1 MEAQT
6 FINILLGLCA
16 FFGGIWVRGIADSMR
31 ELKST
36 DADLAEKVQKI
47 EILVAGDYVKRE
59 EIDKLIDKLTGA
71 LFTKLDRIE
80 MKLDGKADK

>member
-59 EIDKLIDKLTGA
+59 EIDKLTGA

>member
-31 ELKST
+31 DLKSA
-36 DADLAEKVQKI
+36 DIDLAEKVQKI

-59 EIDKLIDKLTGA
+59 EIDKLTGA